1 MHANWW
7 PSLLA
12 HIPNEEPWAEA
23 SVPVASLRSFDGDP
37 IRPGER
43 RSYTVLIPLADID
56 AVVAAPAGLRSSLV
70 TLGVAPKKLEGL
82 RGLKLLD
89 YVVRLSQ
96 VAVSTGY
103 LIPSQAQAILDE
115 MEANGTDPARPLEHL
130 FALYDLRIVGSHAIG
145 DAQQELVARLNRF
158 GTEPGDFASGFGQV
172 LDTVYDALAEELEEA
187 RRTLT
192 SLLGKNLAYT
202 NGPQI

>member
-56 AVVAAPAGLRSSLV
+56 AVVAAPGPCCINHRTS
-70 TLGVAPKKLEGL
+70 
-82 RGLKLLD
+82 
-89 YVVRLSQ
+89 
-96 VAVSTGY
+96 
-103 LIPSQAQAILDE
+103 
-115 MEANGTDPARPLEHL
+115 
-130 FALYDLRIVGSHAIG
+130 
-145 DAQQELVARLNRF
+145 
-158 GTEPGDFASGFGQV
+158 
-172 LDTVYDALAEELEEA
+172 AE
-187 RRTLT
+187 
-192 SLLGKNLAYT
+192 Y
-202 NGPQI
+202 PYP